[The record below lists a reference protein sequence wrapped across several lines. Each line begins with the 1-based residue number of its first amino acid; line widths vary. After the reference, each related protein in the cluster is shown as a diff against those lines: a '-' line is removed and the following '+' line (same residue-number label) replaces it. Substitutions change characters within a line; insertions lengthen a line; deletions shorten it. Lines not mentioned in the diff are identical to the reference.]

1 MTCISFRQTR
11 PDERRGQLPGLKRTE
26 QDVIVKMEQKIAD
39 GRDRH
44 VHRLVSHGRDGCGLD
59 GLGVHLAKDPI
70 PLADLEEMCLKT
82 R

>member
-1 MTCISFRQTR
+1 
-11 PDERRGQLPGLKRTE
+11 
-26 QDVIVKMEQKIAD
+26 MEQKIAD